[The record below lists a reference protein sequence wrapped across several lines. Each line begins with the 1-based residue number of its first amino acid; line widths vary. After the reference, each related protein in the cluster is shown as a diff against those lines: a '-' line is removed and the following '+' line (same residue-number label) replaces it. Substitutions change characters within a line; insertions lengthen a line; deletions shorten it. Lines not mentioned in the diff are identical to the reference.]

1 MTGFYPGWG
10 FSKLTC
16 KIFGPC
22 FSHKLV
28 HVFSYSEYIVGTPF
42 WLPAFFFKITQI
54 LKKYLKR
61 VLLTGEL
68 YQEMAIC

>member
-28 HVFSYSEYIVGTPF
+28 HVFSYSEYIQQELPF
-42 WLPAFFFKITQI
+42 GCLPFFKIIQI